1 MAFPVS
7 LRKRISKELCRGDS
21 VNSKKGG
28 QDIMKYENPSVVV
41 LGSAAGLVQNSE
53 DKTSILFQDNITA
66 EYNVTAPAYQADE

>member
-1 MAFPVS
+1 
-7 LRKRISKELCRGDS
+7 
-21 VNSKKGG
+21 
-28 QDIMKYENPSVVV
+28 MKYENPSVVV